1 MIINVAKD
9 FSTAPGPRYRSE
21 GKFSGEEF
29 RCDLLFPKLQKVLE
43 DAGQLTVVLDGTAGY
58 GTSFLEESF
67 GGLIRENHLKLGQ
80 LKASLK
86 LVSLEEPELLSE
98 IDDYMKDAADEAS
111 CE

>member
-29 RCDLLFPKLQKVLE
+29 RCDLLFPKFQEVLE
-43 DAGQLTVVLDGTAGY
+43 SGGQLTVELDGTAGY

-67 GGLIRENHLKLGQ
+67 GGLIRENHLNLLQ
-80 LKASLK
+80 LNSFLK
-86 LVSLEEPELLSE
+86 LVSLEEPELLVE
-98 IDDYMKDAADEAS
+98 INDYMRDAADEAS